1 MKKITVIGGGT
12 GTFVVLSG
20 LKKYPLDL
28 SVVVTMMDSGGSTGR
43 LRDQLGILPPG
54 DLRQCLVALSDA
66 PVLWRKLF
74 LYRFEK
80 GDLGGHNFGNIF
92 LAALEK
98 VSSSYDEAIDTVS
111 YVLKIKG
118 LVIPVTHNKLHLVA
132 QYENGNK
139 ITGEGLIDENHAERS
154 RITKAYLEPRGKANP
169 KAIKNIKEADFI
181 VIGPGDLYTSII
193 PVLLVDDV
201 KETIKK
207 SKAKIIY
214 IMNLMTKSGQ
224 TTNYKASDHIN
235 DLTYYLGRQ
244 PDYALINNGD
254 ISPDIL
260 TSYKRYNET
269 RVINDLNKNGYKI
282 LEVDLVDNKKIEKN
296 SSDILYRSILRH
308 DSEKVANILID
319 VFNKVKP

>member
-66 PVLWRKLF
+66 PLLWRKLF

-80 GDLGGHNFGNIF
+80 GDLEGHNFGNIF

-98 VSSSYDEAIDTVS
+98 VSDSYDKAIETAS
-111 YVLKIKG
+111 YVLKTKG
-118 LVIPVTHNKLHLVA
+118 KVIPVTFNKLHLVA
-132 QYENGNK
+132 EYENGQK
-139 ITGEGLIDENHAERS
+139 VTGEGLIDENHSEKS
-154 RITKAYLEPRGKANP
+154 RIRTAYLQPQGNANP
-169 KAIKNIKEADFI
+169 VAIKSIEESEYI

-193 PVLLVDDV
+193 PILLVSGV
-201 KETIKK
+201 KEAMKR
-207 SKAKIIY
+207 SKAKIVY
-214 IMNLMTKSGQ
+214 IMNMMTKSGQ
-224 TTNYKASDHIN
+224 TTNYKASDHVT
-235 DLTYYLGRQ
+235 DLVRYLGRE
-244 PDYALINNGD
+244 PDYILINNGV
-254 ISPDIL
+254 ISQEIL
-260 TSYKRYNET
+260 ASYKKYNE
-269 RVINDLNKNGYKI
+269 VKVVNDLNKNGYEIVEK
-282 LEVDLVDNKKIEKN
+282 DLVDAKKVEKN

-308 DSEKVANILID
+308 DSEKVAEELKKIFY
-319 VFNKVKP
+319 V

>member
-66 PVLWRKLF
+66 PLLWRKLF

-80 GDLGGHNFGNIF
+80 GDLEGHNFGNIF

-98 VSSSYDEAIDTVS
+98 VSSNYDEAIETVS
-111 YVLKIKG
+111 YVLKTMGK
-118 LVIPVTHNKLHLVA
+118 VIPVTLNKLHLVA
-132 QYENGNK
+132 EYENGK
-139 ITGEGLIDENHAERS
+139 KVTGEGLIDENHSEKS
-154 RITKAYLEPRGKANP
+154 RIKNAYLEPQGKANP
-169 KAIKNIKEADFI
+169 KAIKSIEESDYI

-193 PVLLVDDV
+193 PVLLVKDI
-201 KETIKK
+201 KEAMKK

-214 IMNLMTKSGQ
+214 IMNMMTKSGQ
-224 TTNYKASDHIN
+224 TTSYKASDHVA
-235 DLTYYLGRQ
+235 DLVKYLGRE
-244 PDYALINNGD
+244 PEVVLINNGE
-254 ISPDIL
+254 ISSDIL
-260 TSYKRYNET
+260 STYEHYNE
-269 RVINDLNKNGYKI
+269 VKVVNDLNKNGYQIIEK
-282 LEVDLVDNKKIEKN
+282 DLVDITKVEKN

-308 DSEKVANILID
+308 DSEKVAD
-319 VFNKVKP
+319 VLVSIFSKV

>member
-66 PVLWRKLF
+66 PLLWRRLF

-80 GDLGGHNFGNIF
+80 GDLEGHNFGNIF

-98 VSSSYDEAIDTVS
+98 VSDSYDKAIETAS
-111 YVLKIKG
+111 YVLKTKG
-118 LVIPVTHNKLHLVA
+118 NVIPVTFNKLHLVA
-132 QYENGNK
+132 EYENGQK
-139 ITGEGLIDENHAERS
+139 VTGEGLIDENHSEKS
-154 RITKAYLEPRGKANP
+154 RIKTAYLEPQGNANP
-169 KAIKNIKEADFI
+169 VAIKSIEESDYI

-193 PVLLVDDV
+193 PVLLVNNV
-201 KETIKK
+201 KEAMKK
-207 SKAKIIY
+207 SSAKIVY
-214 IMNLMTKSGQ
+214 IMNMMTKSGQ
-224 TTNYKASDHIN
+224 TTNYKASDHVK
-235 DLTYYLGRQ
+235 DLVKYLGRE
-244 PDYALINNGD
+244 PDYVLINNGD
-254 ISPDIL
+254 ISEEIL
-260 TSYKRYNET
+260 SSYKKYNE
-269 RVINDLNKNGYKI
+269 VKVLNDLNKNGYQI
-282 LEVDLVDNKKIEKN
+282 VERDLVDAKKIEKN

-308 DSEKVANILID
+308 DSEKVAGELKKIFY
-319 VFNKVKP
+319 V